1 MIQLRSSISLFHPTR
16 SLSSCR
22 TITSLLRYSPNLSI
36 DPGLDLFTRPSKN
49 LKNHSYFGIERFF
62 YSFNRSDRTKNYNFV
77 KMSSKAA
84 NAEVN
89 SDTNVTWET
98 PLPEDQSKIFTYLVN
113 APDVETGSNRQQLRS
128 QHVEVARKGLKS
140 GRIIN
145 GGACLETDP
154 PISNSS
160 STNPNPM
167 KGSWLLIRACSL
179 KEARQMC
186 LNDIYITGGAWDK
199 DKLLIQPVIN
209 LV

>member
-1 MIQLRSSISLFHPTR
+1 
-16 SLSSCR
+16 
-22 TITSLLRYSPNLSI
+22 
-36 DPGLDLFTRPSKN
+36 
-49 LKNHSYFGIERFF
+49 
-62 YSFNRSDRTKNYNFV
+62 
-77 KMSSKAA
+77 MSSKAA

-140 GRIIN
+140 GRITLQQSDFVLMLAKEKLTNLSNGEKIKAIN